1 VKLATR
7 DDGSRDGRLMVVSD
21 DLARWVAAPVPTM
34 QAALDDWAAAEPA
47 LRAVSTRDGAPFE
60 ATECLAPLPR
70 AYQWLDASA
79 YLNHVELV
87 RKARGAPMPPRLFA
101 EPLIYQ
107 GGSDGF
113 LSATAPIPSAPG
125 WGADFE
131 AEIAVIL
138 SDVPMGAD
146 RATAARAIRLVTLVN
161 DVSLRG
167 LIPDELSKGF
177 GFLQGK
183 PATAFAPVVATPDA
197 VPAWDGA
204 RLDATVCVDFNDQPF
219 GRTQAGRDMAF
230 DFPALIVHAARTRSL
245 AAGTVLGSGT
255 VSNREEGGPGRPLAQ
270 GGRGYSCISEQR
282 MVEGIAGGQ
291 PRTPFLAPG
300 DRVAIWAEDA
310 AGHSFFGRIDQTVV
324 AWSGEA

>member
-1 VKLATR
+1 MKLATR

-21 DLARWVAAPVPTM
+21 DLARWVPAPVPTM
-34 QAALDDWAAAEPA
+34 QAALDDWAAAEPV
-47 LRAVSTRDGAPFE
+47 LRATRTDGGDAFDPAE
-60 ATECLAPLPR
+60 ARAPLPR

-87 RKARGAPMPPRLFA
+87 RQARGAPMTEQLYA
-101 EPLIYQ
+101 DPLMYQ

-113 LSATAPIPSAPG
+113 LAPLAPIPAAPG
-125 WGADFE
+125 WGTDFE

-146 RATAARAIRLVTLVN
+146 RDTAARAIRLVTLVN

-167 LIPDELSKGF
+167 LIPDELAKGF

-183 PATAFAPVVATPDA
+183 PATAFAPVAVTPDA
-197 VPAWDGA
+197 LPGWDGA
-204 RLDATVCVDFNDQPF
+204 KLHGTLAVDLNGGPF
-219 GRTQAGRDMAF
+219 GRAQAGQDMAF
-230 DFPALIVHAARTRSL
+230 DFPRLIGHAARTRAL
-245 AAGTVLGSGT
+245 GAGTILGSGT
-255 VSNREEGGPGRPLAQ
+255 VSNRGADGPGRPLAD

-282 MVEGIAGGQ
+282 MVEALGGGQ

-300 DRVAIWAEDA
+300 DRVTIWMEDDS
-310 AGHSFFGRIDQTVV
+310 GRPVFGRIEQTVA
-324 AWSGEA
+324 AWKEPA

>member
-21 DLARWVAAPVPTM
+21 DLARWVPAPLPTM

-47 LRAVSTRDGAPFE
+47 LRATPTAGGAAFD
-60 ATECLAPLPR
+60 AAACLAPLPR

-87 RKARGAPMPPRLFA
+87 RKARGAPMPERLYSD
-101 EPLIYQ
+101 PLMYQ

-113 LSATAPIPSAPG
+113 LSATAPILAAPG
-125 WGADFE
+125 WGTDFE

-146 RATAARAIRLVTLVN
+146 RDTAARAIRLVTLAN

-183 PATAFAPVVATPDA
+183 PATAFAPVAVTPDA
-197 VPAWDGA
+197 LPGWDGA
-204 RLDATVCVDFNDQPF
+204 KLHGAVAVDLNGRPF
-219 GRTQAGRDMAF
+219 GRTEAGRDMEF
-230 DFPALIVHAARTRSL
+230 DFPRLIVHAARTRAL
-245 AAGTVLGSGT
+245 GAGTILGSGT
-255 VSNREEGGPGRPLAQ
+255 VSNREDGGPGRPVAA
-270 GGRGYSCISEQR
+270 GGRGFSCISEQR
-282 MVEGIAGGQ
+282 MVEGLAGGP
-291 PRTPFLAPG
+291 PRTPFLTPG
-300 DRVAIWAEDA
+300 DRVAIWMGDA
-310 AGHSFFGRIDQTVV
+310 QGRPVFGRIEQRVT
-324 AWSGEA
+324 AWEEPG

>member
-21 DLARWVAAPVPTM
+21 DLARWAPAPLPTM

-47 LRAVSTRDGAPFE
+47 LRATPTAGGDPFDPTR
-60 ATECLAPLPR
+60 CLAPLPR

-87 RKARGAPMPPRLFA
+87 RKARGAPMPERLYSD
-101 EPLIYQ
+101 PLMYQ

-113 LSATAPIPSAPG
+113 LSPTAPILAAPG

-146 RATAARAIRLVTLVN
+146 RDTAARAIRLVTLVN

-183 PATAFAPVVATPDA
+183 PATALAPVAVTPDA
-197 VPAWDGA
+197 LPGWDGA
-204 RLDATVCVDFNDQPF
+204 KLHGTLAIDRGGAPF
-219 GRTQAGRDMAF
+219 GRTLPGQDMEF
-230 DFPALIVHAARTRSL
+230 DFPRLIAHAARTRAL
-245 AAGTVLGSGT
+245 GAGTILGSGT
-255 VSNREEGGPGRPLAQ
+255 VSNRENGGPGRPLAE
-270 GGRGYSCISEQR
+270 GGHGFSCISEQR
-282 MVEGIAGGQ
+282 MVEGLAGGP
-291 PRTPFLAPG
+291 PRTPFLSPG
-300 DRVAIWAEDA
+300 DRVTIWMEDA
-310 AGHSFFGRIDQTVV
+310 QGRPVFGRIDQAVT
-324 AWSGEA
+324 AWEEPG